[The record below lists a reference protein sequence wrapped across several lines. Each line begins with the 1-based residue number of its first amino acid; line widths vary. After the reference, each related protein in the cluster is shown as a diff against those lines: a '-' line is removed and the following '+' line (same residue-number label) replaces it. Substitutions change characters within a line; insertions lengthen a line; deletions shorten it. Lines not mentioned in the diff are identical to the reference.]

1 MKLLSYIIN
10 NLYTILKTYINQ
22 DDIMKAVIPAAG
34 LGTRLLPATKAQPK
48 EMLPVY
54 DKPTVQYVIEEA
66 LASGIDDILIVT
78 GRNKRSIED
87 HFDRSYE
94 LEYTLQKSG
103 KDRVLK
109 QVRKITDLAD
119 VCYVRQRNLKG
130 LGDAIACA
138 ERHIG
143 DEPFAVLLGDSIT
156 RSKTPLTKQ
165 LIDVFA
171 QKNKSAIAIREVSCD
186 RVKKHGIVDAVNIGD
201 EIYKISSLVEKP
213 DVDNAPSNLAIVGRY
228 VLTPDIFD
236 KIKETE
242 PGFNGEIQ
250 LTDALSKLDEV
261 YGVKFDG
268 EVFNI
273 ETRLEWLKSSIN
285 FAMYDDEFKDDLIG
299 YMKTFI

>member
-1 MKLLSYIIN
+1 
-10 NLYTILKTYINQ
+10 
-22 DDIMKAVIPAAG
+22 MKAVIPAAG

-54 DKPTVQYVIEEA
+54 DKPTIQYVIEEA

-94 LEYTLQKSG
+94 LEYTLQKAG

-156 RSKTPLTKQ
+156 SSKIPLTKQ
-165 LIDVFA
+165 LIDVF
-171 QKNKSAIAIREVSCD
+171 NRYDKSTIAIREVTPD
-186 RVKKHGIVDAVNIGD
+186 RVCRHGIVSGSVISDNV
-201 EIYKISSLVEKP
+201 YKIDDMVEKP
-213 DVDNAPSNLAIVGRY
+213 NVGEVPSNLAIVGRY
-228 VLTPDIFD
+228 ILTPDVFD
-236 KIKETE
+236 KISQTE

-250 LTDALSKLDEV
+250 LTDALSKLDEI
-261 YGVKFDG
+261 YGVKFSG

-273 ETRLEWLKSSIN
+273 ENRLEWLKSSIN

-299 YMKTFI
+299 YMKSFI

>member
-1 MKLLSYIIN
+1 
-10 NLYTILKTYINQ
+10 
-22 DDIMKAVIPAAG
+22 MKAVIPAAG

-54 DKPTVQYVIEEA
+54 DKPTIQYVIEEA

-87 HFDRSYE
+87 HFDKSYE
-94 LEYTLQKSG
+94 LEYTLQKAG

-119 VCYVRQRNLKG
+119 ACYVRQRNLKG
-130 LGDAIACA
+130 LGDAISCA

-156 RSKTPLTKQ
+156 TSETPLTKQ
-165 LIDVFA
+165 LIDVFN
-171 QKNKSAIAIREVSCD
+171 QYNKSTIAIRQVTPD
-186 RVKKHGIVDAVNIGD
+186 RISRHGIVSGSAIKDN
-201 EIYKISSLVEKP
+201 IYKIDNLVEKP
-213 DVDNAPSNLAIVGRY
+213 NIDEAPSDLAVVGRY
-228 VLTPDIFD
+228 ILTPDIFD
-236 KIKETE
+236 KISQTE

-250 LTDALSKLDEV
+250 LTDALSKMDEV

-268 EVFNI
+268 DVFNI
-273 ETRLEWLKSSIN
+273 ENRLEWLKSSIN
-285 FAMYDDEFKDDLIG
+285 FAMYDDEFKDDLIR

>member
-1 MKLLSYIIN
+1 
-10 NLYTILKTYINQ
+10 
-22 DDIMKAVIPAAG
+22 MKAVIPAAG
-34 LGTRLLPATKAQPK
+34 LGTRLLPATKSQPK

-54 DKPTVQYVIEEA
+54 DKPTIQYVIEEA

-87 HFDRSYE
+87 HFDKSYE
-94 LEYTLQKSG
+94 LEYSLQKAG
-103 KDRVLK
+103 NDRVLK

-130 LGDAIACA
+130 LGDAISCA

-156 RSKTPLTKQ
+156 SSKTPLTRQ
-165 LIDVFA
+165 LMDVFY
-171 QKNKSAIAIREVSCD
+171 QYDKSTIAIRQVTPE
-186 RVKKHGIVDAVNIGD
+186 RVNRHGIVSGSLINDN
-201 EIYKISSLVEKP
+201 IYKIDDLVEKP
-213 DVDNAPSNLAIVGRY
+213 NIGEAPSDLAIVGRY
-228 VLTPDIFD
+228 ILTPDIFD
-236 KIKETE
+236 KISQTE

-250 LTDALSKLDEV
+250 LTDALSKLDEI
-261 YGVKFDG
+261 YGVKFNGD
-268 EVFNI
+268 VFNI
-273 ETRLEWLKSSIN
+273 ENRLEWLKSSIN